1 MKKYAVVYLKKA
13 QQDLSNIFDY
23 IYRDSPERATGF
35 LDEIDKKLGRLARF
49 PTSGS
54 IPKDNRL
61 RALGYRVVVIGE
73 YLAFYRIQKTT
84 VQIRRVIHGKRR
96 YAFLL

>member
-1 MKKYAVVYLKKA
+1 VKKYSVVYLKRA
-13 QQDLSNIFDY
+13 QQDLGDIFDY
-23 IYRDSPERATGF
+23 IYRDSPEGAARF

-54 IPKDNRL
+54 IPKDERL
-61 RALGYRVVVIGE
+61 RKLGYRVVVVGE

-84 VQIRRVIHGKRR
+84 VQIRRVIHGRRR